1 MSSNPK
7 IVLPGHI
14 AAELEKER
22 EIKNNKID
30 TGSIE
35 EKVDKAYQPPKEKV
49 LDPDN
54 IDKSLIDR
62 MPNPTGW
69 RMIILPYR
77 GRATTEGGII
87 IPDKVL
93 DDTQIQTVVGYVLK
107 QGPLVYKDKTKF
119 PDGPW
124 CTERQWVIFARY
136 AGSRFRIEG
145 GEVRIINDDEI
156 LATIDDPNDILS
168 H

>member
-1 MSSNPK
+1 MSSKPQ
-7 IVLPGHI
+7 IALPGHI

-22 EIKNNKID
+22 EKKNKAAPD
-30 TGSIE
+30 SIE
-35 EKVDKAYQPPKEKV
+35 EKVQKAYQPPKETV
-49 LDPDN
+49 LDPEN

-77 GRATTEGGII
+77 GRATTDGGII

-107 QGPLVYKDKTKF
+107 QGPLVYKDKKKF

-124 CTERQWVIFARY
+124 CEERQWVIFARY